1 MTLFDDILNARGL
14 TGKAR
19 DAFLN
24 PSYDAKHDPFLLP
37 DMDKAVERLV
47 LAREQQEKIT
57 IYGDYDI
64 DGLTATTVLLDAF
77 DSFGFTGVDAFIPNR
92 FVEGYGLTV
101 DAVERIAATGSTLI
115 VTVDCGSLSEKEIT
129 RAGELGVDVIVTDH
143 HNVAPVQPPAVAV
156 INPKRLLADYPE
168 AYEKYVLKS
177 GFTPQLPKSSETAA
191 PRREAAVSGSQ
202 GAGELPV
209 AHERRVKQ
217 SSLRRETSSAASRAP
232 VGVSENLEANG
243 RAGDIETTLARVTR
257 GGAAPTSS
265 LREVGADRAVGPVS
279 SDLRANSR
287 GIRNDGSG
295 MVEADFPLTFTL
307 YPFLD
312 LAGVGVAFKLI
323 QALQTRL
330 DGLDE
335 GQEKWLLD
343 LVALGTVCDVVTL
356 VDENRAN
363 VYWGLKVLARTRRP
377 GLKALMAVSG
387 VEPSKVN
394 ARSLGFG
401 LGPRMNA
408 AGRLE
413 TAQYALD
420 MLRATDPLGAL
431 EKAQQL
437 DDMNRAR
444 RAEQDVIFKE
454 AIIQAEQYK
463 EDPVLVVSAPGW
475 NHGIIGIV
483 AAKLLEKYKKPAYV
497 LEEMGEEAKGSA
509 RSYGDFSATD
519 AIRAADDIITKGGGH
534 KLAAGVTL
542 PTKNIAAFRARVNE
556 FYRSQKLFNQQA
568 LLLPKAD
575 ISATF
580 EHVTEELITLLET
593 LEPFGSGNPQP
604 IFKCENVL
612 VLNQRRM
619 GAEAQHVK
627 LEVQDASGKKLQ
639 MLAFSAPEHFFVEPG
654 ERVTIW
660 FQPDVNEWQGRRSI
674 EGRLLHL
681 EVA

>member
-1 MTLFDDILNARGL
+1 MSLFDDILRARGL

-19 DAFLN
+19 DLFLSPRYEN
-24 PSYDAKHDPFLLP
+24 RHDPFLLP
-37 DMDKAVERLV
+37 DMQAAVERLV
-47 LAREQQEKIT
+47 LARERQEKIT

-77 DSFGFTGVDAFIPNR
+77 DSFGFSQVDAFIPNR
-92 FVEGYGLTV
+92 FVEGYGLTI
-101 DAVERIAATGSTLI
+101 DAVERIAATKSTLI
-115 VTVDCGSLSEKEIT
+115 VTVDCGSLSEKEIV

-143 HNVAPVQPPAVAV
+143 HNVASIQPPAVAV
-156 INPKRLLADYPE
+156 INPKRLLADHPD
-168 AYEKYVLKS
+168 AYEKYILK
-177 GFTPQLPKSSETAA
+177 PD
-191 PRREAAVSGSQ
+191 V
-202 GAGELPV
+202 AGP
-209 AHERRVKQ
+209 A
-217 SSLRRETSSAASRAP
+217 
-232 VGVSENLEANG
+232 
-243 RAGDIETTLARVTR
+243 
-257 GGAAPTSS
+257 
-265 LREVGADRAVGPVS
+265 
-279 SDLRANSR
+279 
-287 GIRNDGSG
+287 
-295 MVEADFPLTFTL
+295 L

-330 DGLDE
+330 EGLPD

-343 LVALGTVCDVVTL
+343 LVALGTVCDIVTL
-356 VDENRAN
+356 ADENRAN
-363 VYWGLKVLARTRRP
+363 VYWGLKVLAKSKRP

-387 VEPSKVN
+387 VEPAKVN

-420 MLRATDPLGAL
+420 MLRATKGMEAL

-437 DDMNRAR
+437 DEMNQAR
-444 RAEQDVIFKE
+444 RAEQDIIFKQ

-463 EDPVLVVSAPGW
+463 NDNVLVVSSPGW

-483 AAKLLEKYKKPAYV
+483 AAKLLEKYKKPTYV
-497 LEEMGEEAKGSA
+497 LEEMGDEAKGSA
-509 RSYGDFSATD
+509 RSYGDFSAAD

-534 KLAAGVTL
+534 KLAAGVSL

-556 FYRSQKLFNQQA
+556 FYVSQKLFNQQA

-575 ISATF
+575 
-580 EHVTEELITLLET
+580 VTADFSQVSETLIDQLAA

-604 IFKCENVL
+604 VLKSDNVL
-612 VLNQRRM
+612 VTNLRRM
-619 GAEAQHVK
+619 GAESQHVK
-627 LEVQDASGKKLQ
+627 LELRSDDGTKLQ
-639 MLAFSAPEHFFVEPG
+639 MLAFSAPPHFFVEPG
-654 ERVTIW
+654 EYVTVW
-660 FQPDVNEWQGRRSI
+660 YQPDVNEWQGRRTV

-681 EVA
+681 ELIEP